1 MRKYLT
7 CIYALLL
14 TPSVFLAQGSAFGI
28 KGGLSVA
35 NQNFNDGSAYNNGL
49 LLAYHGDVYIENN
62 PEDNTSVL
70 YAQAG
75 YHVRGHARRFQ
86 RGVAETA
93 GGNLV
98 EVPGFTQRFAFNNA
112 VLGVGFK
119 KRNVLGRENAYYTLG
134 MRGEYTVSTSLPNA
148 GSSIYSLFFLTKD
161 FVRKINYGLSLGGG
175 LEFPFSELVGGFVE
189 LNVHPDISRQ
199 YFQPPLNISFTDPF
213 GQRYNG
219 FPEQTSRNL
228 TLEITLGL
236 RFLKKVIYTD

>member
-7 CIYALLL
+7 CIYAVML
-14 TPSVFLAQGSAFGI
+14 TPSLFLAQGSAFGV
-28 KGGLSVA
+28 KGGLTVA
-35 NQNFNDGSAYNNGL
+35 NQNFNDGTSYNNGL

-86 RGVAETA
+86 RGVAQSA
-93 GGNLV
+93 GGTLIPV
-98 EVPGFTQRFAFNNA
+98 SGFTQRFTFNNA

-119 KRNVLGRENAYYTLG
+119 RRNVLGKENAYYTLG
-134 MRGEYTVSTSLPNA
+134 FRGEYTVSTNL
-148 GSSIYSLFFLTKD
+148 SSANNSVYSLFFLTKD
-161 FVRKINYGLSLGGG
+161 FVKKLNYGLSLGGG
-175 LEFPFSELVGGFVE
+175 MEFPFSELVGGFVE

-199 YFQPPLNISFTDPF
+199 YFQPPISGTFIDPYGGTF
-213 GQRYNG
+213 NG
-219 FPEQTSRNL
+219 IPEQTSRNL
-228 TLEITLGL
+228 SLEITLGL